1 MIISFGTKN
10 YSELKVFLYRKINRF
25 LISTLKLK
33 LKFSMNIKPLQTNSG
48 YIKRCRQSSLYTVK
62 ILGHS
67 SLFQNIPVC
76 FIRENIVLILTC
88 IECFNVKKT
97 FRSWIKNKASIGMP
111 AFNDYLVA
119 NGP

>member
-1 MIISFGTKN
+1 M
-10 YSELKVFLYRKINRF
+10 NRF

-33 LKFSMNIKPLQTNSG
+33 LKFSTSIKPLQTNSG
-48 YIKRCRQSSLYTVK
+48 HIKRCRQLSLYTVK

-76 FIRENIVLILTC
+76 LFCKGNIVLIPTC
-88 IECFNVKKT
+88 IECFNLEKT
-97 FRSWIKNKASIGMP
+97 IRSWIKNKASIGMP

>member
-10 YSELKVFLYRKINRF
+10 YSKLKAFLGKINRF

-48 YIKRCRQSSLYTVK
+48 YIKRCRQLSLYTVK

-76 FIRENIVLILTC
+76 LFCKGKYSVD
-88 IECFNVKKT
+88 
-97 FRSWIKNKASIGMP
+97 SDM
-111 AFNDYLVA
+111 Y
-119 NGP
+119 

>member
-1 MIISFGTKN
+1 MS
-10 YSELKVFLYRKINRF
+10 
-25 LISTLKLK
+25 
-33 LKFSMNIKPLQTNSG
+33 IKPLQTNSG
-48 YIKRCRQSSLYTVK
+48 YIKRCRQLSLYTVK

-76 FIRENIVLILTC
+76 LFCKGKYRQVLIPTC
-88 IECFNVKKT
+88 IECFNLKKT
-97 FRSWIKNKASIGMP
+97 IKSWIKNKASIGMP